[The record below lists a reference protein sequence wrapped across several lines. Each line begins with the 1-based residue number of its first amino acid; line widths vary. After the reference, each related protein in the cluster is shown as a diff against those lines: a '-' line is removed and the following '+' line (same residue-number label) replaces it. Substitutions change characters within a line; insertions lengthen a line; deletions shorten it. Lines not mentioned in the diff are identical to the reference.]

1 MKKNRKKVILNAV
14 ALLLIIIFI
23 FIPLKNFLSG
33 SPVIIPKGTVDV
45 EVGTTISID
54 ELAYFHNI
62 VKFEIMPLPIF
73 SEGDTNLK
81 VSEDG
86 QSLFVGDQQLDYEI
100 VVQATGENNEVR
112 EKRIKIRVR

>member
-1 MKKNRKKVILNAV
+1 MKKNRKIVILIAI
-14 ALLLIIIFI
+14 ALLLMIIFI

-54 ELAYFHNI
+54 ELAYFHNT
-62 VKFEIMPLPIF
+62 VKFEIMPLPIL
-73 SEGDTNLK
+73 SEGYTNLK

-86 QSLFVGDQQLDYEI
+86 QFLFVGDQQLDYKV
-100 VVQATGENNEVR
+100 VVQATGENNKVR